1 MASQDKKSDRFCVIG
16 AGPSGLAAAKNL
28 KLAGIPFD
36 CFESTNDIGGI
47 WNPGNPACAYDTVHL
62 NISKKFMKFLDHGIP
77 SEYPDFLGRDQAFNY
92 LKSYT
97 ERFNLYDDIKLN
109 TPVRK
114 VTKNGGIWHVWI
126 GDEQEP
132 RLYRGL
138 VIANGHHT
146 QPTKPDVP
154 GSFDGEVLHS
164 NDYKGPEQFKDK
176 KVLVV
181 GAGNSGLDLSC
192 DAALYGGESFHSLR
206 RGYHIIPK
214 VIFGRPTDVV
224 FEKLKRLKLPKWMV
238 RSVAAMVM
246 KTIIGPYEKY
256 GLPKPDGEFFEHHP
270 TCSSRYLDLLRHG
283 SINIRPDVKN
293 VEGHTVTFED
303 GRTQDVDMIVY
314 ATGYKVSLPFFDDKI
329 SDDLL
334 DLKNLF
340 INLFHR
346 NDDSLFFVGLFQ
358 PADGGFWQL
367 ADYQSRLM
375 TRFIQAC
382 DDDEKCAENF
392 RKVKAKDFYDI
403 GHGNKYVE
411 SDRHKYEVDHYR
423 YRQVVA
429 KLMKIFPS
437 RPEKTVT
444 SQSTHEVKQSSSQ
457 VA

>member
-1 MASQDKKSDRFCVIG
+1 
-16 AGPSGLAAAKNL
+16 
-28 KLAGIPFD
+28 
-36 CFESTNDIGGI
+36 
-47 WNPGNPACAYDTVHL
+47 
-62 NISKKFMKFLDHGIP
+62 
-77 SEYPDFLGRDQAFNY
+77 
-92 LKSYT
+92 
-97 ERFNLYDDIKLN
+97 
-109 TPVRK
+109 RK
-114 VTKNGGIWHVWI
+114 VTKNGDIWQVWI

-164 NDYKGPEQFKDK
+164 NDYKGPEQFRDK

-283 SINIRPDVKN
+283 RINIRPDVKN
-293 VEGHTVTFED
+293 VEGRTVTFED

-314 ATGYKVSLPFFDDKI
+314 ATGYKVSLPFFDPQI

-375 TRFIQAC
+375 TRFIQSC
-382 DDDEKCAENF
+382 DKGEKCADNF
-392 RKVKAKDFYDI
+392 RKVKAKEFYDI

-423 YRQVVA
+423 YRQVVG
-429 KLMKIFPS
+429 KLMKIFPGLS
-437 RPEKTVT
+437 EANPIAQTSADGEK
-444 SQSTHEVKQSSSQ
+444 QPSTE
-457 VA
+457 AA